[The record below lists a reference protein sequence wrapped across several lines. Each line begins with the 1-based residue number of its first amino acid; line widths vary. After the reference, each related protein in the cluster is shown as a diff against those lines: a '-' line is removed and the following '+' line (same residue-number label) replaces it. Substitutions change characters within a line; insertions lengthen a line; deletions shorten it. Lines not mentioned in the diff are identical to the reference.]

1 MMRKQADM
9 VDVGVPYHAT
19 LPCHCTAAL
28 ALVLV
33 SWWQYTALFMC
44 ARSATEADKRDP
56 AYSTGPTCWKASHD
70 SSHFVVRIG
79 ATLSMG

>member
-1 MMRKQADM
+1 MRKQADM
-9 VDVGVPYHAT
+9 VDASGLYHAT
-19 LPCHCTAAL
+19 LPYHCTAAL

-33 SWWQYTALFMC
+33 SLWQYTALFMC

-56 AYSTGPTCWKASHD
+56 AYPTGPTCWKASHD